1 MLLEQLLAPL
11 FRLRPEKIAKPDYNV
26 ADRRN
31 LDWDACAARA
41 AAIFDATRASIP

>member
-1 MLLEQLLAPL
+1 LLA
-11 FRLRPEKIAKPDYNV
+11 PEKIAKPDYNV

-41 AAIFDATRASIP
+41 AAIFESARSGVP